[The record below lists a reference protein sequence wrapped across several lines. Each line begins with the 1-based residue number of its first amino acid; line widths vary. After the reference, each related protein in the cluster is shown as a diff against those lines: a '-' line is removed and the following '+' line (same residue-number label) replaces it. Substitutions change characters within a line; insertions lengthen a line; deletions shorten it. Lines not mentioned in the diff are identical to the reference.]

1 MIIATF
7 VRKEMEV
14 GIMIVHPHSYMVD
27 MEVGNQLNHSKEE
40 DSEVGNT
47 IVKLN
52 GSKSWFYGVMDSTLH
67 YG

>member
-14 GIMIVHPHSYMVD
+14 GIMIVHPHLYMVD

-52 GSKSWFYGVMDSTLH
+52 GSKRL
-67 YG
+67 

>member
-7 VRKEMEV
+7 VRKETEV

-40 DSEVGNT
+40 DSEAGNT

-52 GSKSWFYGVMDSTLH
+52 VGDSH
-67 YG
+67 

>member
-1 MIIATF
+1 
-7 VRKEMEV
+7 MEI

-40 DSEVGNT
+40 DSEAGNT

-52 GSKSWFYGVMDSTLH
+52 VGDSH
-67 YG
+67 